1 MNSGHGHQ
9 CGMLTPVHTR
19 RLSNGWCQ
27 MKGGDCVNC
36 GVSTSALRSEVE
48 VLKRRLLDRDVAIV
62 QLETQMAQDRP
73 DHFPQGQVAVLRAQ
87 CDHWQDKYDRLLEAH
102 KRLQKVNQGLEDKLL
117 RLVDRTES
125 EKSSLAADTAS
136 LTTALTTAAQA
147 INRLKQE
154 NDRYKNDLNLA
165 IQLLQCNPSKYA
177 AHKLDS
183 LPSDLQKKAKS
194 RLAKEPRDTPKPEMK
209 VIKVPIPTF
218 PPTAMVYSVNKYAE
232 ENEKEQEVDSVSA
245 AIMAAVLEERQ
256 RERARR
262 HCSSCT
268 CGSLKTDTGENIL
281 GDSTHLEDL
290 QEINGNGNS
299 SILPEEGSDREDL
312 KKNRLTGFKVSVV
325 DVGTQMFPS
334 YIGETGKVQSTCIY
348 CQSSKNV
355 SQEKLSTLEH
365 TVGKSK
371 AMSLMQHSRSRSQ
384 PVNQVNS
391 PSEEENS
398 PRSIHPSSPDS
409 VLKSPTFRTHSRSA
423 WDWAA
428 EGHDSGTPS
437 TPSSLIS
444 ASLSYESETSNVSP
458 QDSPGRLS
466 LVPSRSQHGKPM
478 NVQSSDIHKAS
489 RQNDNGNNIPHV
501 LKQQGL
507 KDFEAAISPYHSSS
521 LNTTANVSNSTT
533 QSSDPTTQANSAG
546 SFVYMSRRT
555 SQYLGHTPSP
565 ILTNHCNSG
574 SKPNPC
580 YTPSSPVTYKVPFN
594 ARSPHQDVF
603 TPPIHRS
610 PPHPRVPR
618 ENTIRRDSSTDV
630 VASSMTTASSTE
642 TTL

>member
-1 MNSGHGHQ
+1 MSRGYGQ
-9 CGMLTPVHTR
+9 
-19 RLSNGWCQ
+19 Q
-27 MKGGDCVNC
+27 GGDCVNC
-36 GVSTSALRSEVE
+36 GVSTAALRSEVE

-62 QLETQMAQDRP
+62 QLEAQMAQDRP
-73 DHFPQGQVAVLRAQ
+73 DHYPQGQVAVLRAQ

-165 IQLLQCNPSKYA
+165 IQLLQCNPSRYA

-183 LPSDLQKKAKS
+183 LPLDVQKKAKS
-194 RLAKEPRDTPKPEMK
+194 RLAREPRDNPKPEMK

-232 ENEKEQEVDSVSA
+232 QNEKEEPVDAVSA

-262 HCSSCT
+262 HCSTCA
-268 CGSLKTDTGENIL
+268 CGSPKSETRENTVVDIL
-281 GDSTHLEDL
+281 QADENEEL
-290 QEINGNGNS
+290 NGNHLFDQDDGLNRNS
-299 SILPEEGSDREDL
+299 NSR
-312 KKNRLTGFKVSVV
+312 FKVNVV
-325 DVGTQMFPS
+325 DVGTQVLPS

-348 CQSSKNV
+348 CHSSKNT
-355 SQEKLSTLEH
+355 SSEKLSSLEH
-365 TVGKSK
+365 VSSK
-371 AMSLMQHSRSRSQ
+371 AMNLSQHTRSKSQ
-384 PVNQVNS
+384 PVNQLTAQADEDPPV
-391 PSEEENS
+391 
-398 PRSIHPSSPDS
+398 RHIDPSSPDIL
-409 VLKSPTFRTHSRSA
+409 LKSPTARTFTFASHSGGA

-444 ASLSYESETSNVSP
+444 ASLSYESETSNATSP
-458 QDSPGRLS
+458 QDSPGRLP
-466 LVPSRSQHGKPM
+466 LIPTRSMVIKSSTQNSTDAPARVLDSVEG
-478 NVQSSDIHKAS
+478 NVHTSQSSRLMGETTVSAS
-489 RQNDNGNNIPHV
+489 V
-501 LKQQGL
+501 
-507 KDFEAAISPYHSSS
+507 ISPYHNVSHSITSNLSRQSSS
-521 LNTTANVSNSTT
+521 TYSSSHVPVVMSSTFPHQSHVPRQHISYPSVSTNVSRTIDRTNS
-533 QSSDPTTQANSAG
+533 N
-546 SFVYMSRRT
+546 F
-555 SQYLGHTPSP
+555 
-565 ILTNHCNSG
+565 
-574 SKPNPC
+574 
-580 YTPSSPVTYKVPFN
+580 TPSSPAVYKIPFN
-594 ARSPHQDVF
+594 ARSPYQDVF

-610 PPHPRVPR
+610 PPNPSKER
-618 ENTIRRDSSTDV
+618 ESRGRKGSTTDVIASST
-630 VASSMTTASSTE
+630 TTASNTE

>member
-9 CGMLTPVHTR
+9 
-19 RLSNGWCQ
+19 
-27 MKGGDCVNC
+27 GGDCVNC

-194 RLAKEPRDTPKPEMK
+194 RLAKEPRDAPKPEMK

-268 CGSLKTDTGENIL
+268 CGSLKTDTEIL
-281 GDSTHLEDL
+281 G
-290 QEINGNGNS
+290 
-299 SILPEEGSDREDL
+299 
-312 KKNRLTGFKVSVV
+312 
-325 DVGTQMFPS
+325 
-334 YIGETGKVQSTCIY
+334 
-348 CQSSKNV
+348 
-355 SQEKLSTLEH
+355 
-365 TVGKSK
+365 
-371 AMSLMQHSRSRSQ
+371 
-384 PVNQVNS
+384 
-391 PSEEENS
+391 
-398 PRSIHPSSPDS
+398 
-409 VLKSPTFRTHSRSA
+409 
-423 WDWAA
+423 
-428 EGHDSGTPS
+428 
-437 TPSSLIS
+437 
-444 ASLSYESETSNVSP
+444 
-458 QDSPGRLS
+458 
-466 LVPSRSQHGKPM
+466 
-478 NVQSSDIHKAS
+478 
-489 RQNDNGNNIPHV
+489 QN
-501 LKQQGL
+501 
-507 KDFEAAISPYHSSS
+507 
-521 LNTTANVSNSTT
+521 
-533 QSSDPTTQANSAG
+533 
-546 SFVYMSRRT
+546 
-555 SQYLGHTPSP
+555 
-565 ILTNHCNSG
+565 
-574 SKPNPC
+574 NP
-580 YTPSSPVTYKVPFN
+580 P
-594 ARSPHQDVF
+594 
-603 TPPIHRS
+603 
-610 PPHPRVPR
+610 
-618 ENTIRRDSSTDV
+618 
-630 VASSMTTASSTE
+630 
-642 TTL
+642 

>member
-9 CGMLTPVHTR
+9 
-19 RLSNGWCQ
+19 
-27 MKGGDCVNC
+27 GGDCVNC

-194 RLAKEPRDTPKPEMK
+194 RLAKEPRDAPKPEMK

-268 CGSLKTDTGENIL
+268 CGSLKTDSGESILGEN
-281 GDSTHLEDL
+281 SHLVDL
-290 QEINGNGNS
+290 QEINGNGNG
-299 SILPEEGSDREDL
+299 SILPEEGSDREDI

-371 AMSLMQHSRSRSQ
+371 AMSLVQHSRSRSQ

-398 PRSIHPSSPDS
+398 PRTIHPSSPDS

-466 LVPSRSQHGKPM
+466 LVPLRSQHGKPV
-478 NVQSSDIHKAS
+478 NQSSDIHKAS
-489 RQNDNGNNIPHV
+489 KQNDNGNNTPQM
-501 LKQQGL
+501 LKQQGM
-507 KDFEAAISPYHSSS
+507 KEFEAGISPYHSSS
-521 LNTTANVSNSTT
+521 INTPPNVSSSTT
-533 QSSDPTTQANSAG
+533 QSSSLMTQSSSLGNYAY
-546 SFVYMSRRT
+546 VSRRAS

-565 ILTNHCNSG
+565 TLINQSSLG

-618 ENTIRRDSSTDV
+618 ENSIHRDSSTDV
-630 VASSMTTASSTE
+630 VASSTTTASSTE